1 MPNRGPCLYVYVL
14 VVFMHECLVYTPACM
29 SAFPARD
36 HACIILYNIWLIV
49 YTLYSVSHMVT
60 LLHILYVFLQLACK
74 CFILPLYR
82 QTILYVQYSEAASS
96 MECSACESMIF
107 IIYVVCAQHSIL
119 LCSFHCVYY
128 MQVWLL

>member
-1 MPNRGPCLYVYVL
+1 MERSLPVRIRTVCVHAQVPCI
-14 VVFMHECLVYTPACM
+14 YTGL

-36 HACIILYNIWLIV
+36 HACIYSIIIWLIV

-82 QTILYVQYSEAASS
+82 QTILYIQYSEAASS

-107 IIYVVCAQHSIL
+107 IIYVVCARHSIL